1 MNTRSKQT
9 FLQIKH
15 IDGQKTKTKTKTKQA
30 RTLSITIYQRNANQ
44 KTAVK

>member
-9 FLQIKH
+9 FLQIRH
-15 IDGQKTKTKTKTKQA
+15 IDGQKQNKTKTKQE